1 MLGGA
6 GAALAQSSVTLYGS
20 MDLTMPWISD
30 VRGSRLTRMDS
41 AISQPDLWGLRGSED
56 LGGGLKASFQLE
68 NGFLTDIGS
77 PISPTS
83 YFHRASSVGLDSA
96 SMGSVRPG
104 RQGDFTGGTLRP
116 SGHGHQ
122 LFNRSGERRIR

>member
-1 MLGGA
+1 MKYKAIAALAMLGGA
-6 GAALAQSSVTLYGS
+6 GAPLAQSSVTLYGS

-77 PISPTS
+77 PISPTRQLN
-83 YFHRASSVGLDSA
+83 RASWGGPGPA
-96 SMGSVRPG
+96 PTGSVP
-104 RQGDFTGGTLRP
+104 LRP
-116 SGHGHQ
+116 PGH
-122 LFNRSGERRIR
+122 FTA